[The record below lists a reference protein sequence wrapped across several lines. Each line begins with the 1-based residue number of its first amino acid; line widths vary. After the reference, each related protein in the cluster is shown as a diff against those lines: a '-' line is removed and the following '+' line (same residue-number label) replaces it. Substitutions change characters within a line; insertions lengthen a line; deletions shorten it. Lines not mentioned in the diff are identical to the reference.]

1 MSELLPC
8 GGKVSAVE
16 TGHAPCC
23 PHRTCVQLTLGGDLH
38 GQAEPVVLD
47 EPITNTSSKVWFGEL
62 LDGGDLGPAGGD
74 EESEEVHT
82 TKIARERE
90 EHVMCGGRY

>member
-1 MSELLPC
+1 MSELLPR

>member
-74 EESEEVHT
+74 KESEEVHT